1 MTSEETEPKVSGAKE
16 CSEDKEGTDHSHAYV
31 RLKSLLQVMHILALF
46 KTSI

>member
-1 MTSEETEPKVSGAKE
+1 MTSEETETKMRVAADY
-16 CSEDKEGTDHSHAYV
+16 SEDEEGTDHSHAYV